1 MGNLDK
7 KMGPG
12 NIALF
17 CLCAVIV
24 IDTLTASAS
33 IGVSSI
39 GWWVITIIV
48 FVIPYGL
55 ITSELSTTYP
65 GDGGIYDWVKK
76 AFGYKWAV
84 RTTWFYW
91 INVGL
96 WMPAVYIMFA
106 GMFAEIFY
114 PDLSIWAQI
123 AICIALTWFTILIC
137 NLSVDI
143 GVWVT
148 NIGAVLKITVISVLG
163 IGGFIYASKHGVAN
177 EFSLHAMLP
186 SFDSGIEFLPAL
198 VFNLMGFELVATMT
212 KEMKNVHDMPKAVFL
227 SIGITAFLYVFGTVG
242 ILMALPSK
250 EIGLVSGIIDTLKT
264 LFGTSALGLF
274 GVKFIGTLALLTFIG
289 NMVSWTMGA
298 SRAAAEAAV
307 EGELPKVVG
316 IISKKYH
323 TPTGAN
329 FITGA
334 LSTLVIVA
342 YALFAQ
348 NSDGLFWSVFAF
360 SSCIFLLPYLF
371 MFPSYIKLR
380 VSEPTVER
388 PFKVPGSLAAQWIMS
403 VICFLVIAQAVV
415 LFIFPQIFS
424 GVVDWAYTGPV
435 LVGVILTIGVGEYI
449 LHQAIVNKAKEA
461 LESTS
466 SVSDSAN
473 FESNN

>member
-1 MGNLDK
+1 MGNSDK

-33 IGVSSI
+33 IGVSSV
-39 GWWVITIIV
+39 GWWVVTIVV

-55 ITSELSTTYP
+55 ITSELGTAYP

-114 PDLSIWAQI
+114 PELSIWGQI
-123 AICIALTWFTILIC
+123 AICIALTWLTILIC

-148 NIGAVLKITVISVLG
+148 NIGAVLKIAVISVLG
-163 IGGFIYASKHGVAN
+163 VGGFIYAFKNGVAN
-177 EFSLHAMLP
+177 EFSFSAIIP

-212 KEMKNVHDMPKAVFL
+212 KEMRDVRDMPKAVFL
-227 SIGITAFLYVFGTVG
+227 SVGITAFLYIFGTIG
-242 ILMALPSK
+242 ILMALPSE
-250 EIGLVSGIIDTLKT
+250 EIGLVAGIIDTLKT
-264 LFGTSALGLF
+264 LFGDSALGQF
-274 GVKFIGTLALLTFIG
+274 GVQFIGTLALLTFIG

-298 SRAAAEAAV
+298 SRAAAEAAT

-316 IISKKYH
+316 IISKKYN

-334 LSTLVIVA
+334 LSTIVIVA

-348 NSDGLFWSVFAF
+348 DSDGLFWSVFAF
-360 SSCIFLLPYLF
+360 SSCIFLFPYLF

-380 VSEPTVER
+380 VAEPDVER
-388 PFKVPGSLAAQWIMS
+388 PFKVPGGMGVQWVIS
-403 VICFLVIAQAVV
+403 IICFFVIVQAVV
-415 LFIFPQIFS
+415 LFIFPEIFS

-435 LVGVILTIGVGEYI
+435 LVGVIITVGIGEYI
-449 LHQAIVNKAKEA
+449 LYQAISNKAKEA
-461 LESTS
+461 AKVESAS
-466 SVSDSAN
+466 AESVN
-473 FESNN
+473 

>member
-1 MGNLDK
+1 MGNSEK

-39 GWWVITIIV
+39 GWWIITIVV

-55 ITSELSTTYP
+55 ITSELGTAYP

-114 PDLSIWAQI
+114 PDLPISGQI
-123 AICIALTWFTILIC
+123 VICVVLTWITILIC

-148 NIGAVLKITVISVLG
+148 NIGAVLKIIVISILG
-163 IGGFIYASKHGVAN
+163 VGGFIYAFKNGVAN
-177 EFSLHAMLP
+177 EFSFSAILP
-186 SFDSGIEFLPAL
+186 SFDSGVEFLPAL

-212 KEMKNVHDMPKAVFL
+212 KEMRDVKDMPKAVFL
-227 SIGITAFLYVFGTVG
+227 SVGITAFLYIFGTIG

-250 EIGLVSGIIDTLKT
+250 EIGLVAGIIDTLKT
-264 LFGTSALGLF
+264 LFGESALGQF
-274 GVKFIGTLALLTFIG
+274 GVQFIGTLALLTFIG

-316 IISKKYH
+316 IISKKYN

-334 LSTLVIVA
+334 LSTLVIIA

-348 NSDGLFWSVFAF
+348 NSDGLFWSIFAF
-360 SSCIFLLPYLF
+360 SSCIFLFPYLF

-380 VSEPTVER
+380 VMEPDVDR
-388 PFKVPGSLAAQWIMS
+388 PFKVPGGMGVQWVIS
-403 VICFLVIAQAVV
+403 IICFLVIVQAVV
-415 LFIFPQIFS
+415 LFIFPEIFS
-424 GVVDWAYTGPV
+424 GIVDWSYTGPV
-435 LVGVILTIGVGEYI
+435 LVGVIITVGIGEFI
-449 LHQAIVNKAKEA
+449 LYQAINNKAKSA
-461 LESTS
+461 SIES
-466 SVSDSAN
+466 VN
-473 FESNN
+473 